1 MIIADMTWQAEVLGL
16 LIGGA
21 LISWMW
27 FLQRHSYS
35 SGPTLPSRDATR
47 PDNH

>member
-1 MIIADMTWQAEVLGL
+1 MIIADIAWQAEVLVL

-21 LISWMW
+21 LFSWMW

-47 PDNH
+47 REDH